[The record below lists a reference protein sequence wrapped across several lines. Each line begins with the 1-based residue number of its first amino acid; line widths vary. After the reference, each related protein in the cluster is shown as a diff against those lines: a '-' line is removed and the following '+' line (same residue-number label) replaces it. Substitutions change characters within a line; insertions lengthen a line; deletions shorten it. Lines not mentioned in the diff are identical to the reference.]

1 MQVNDM
7 VLQMALMSA
16 LQQMQAS
23 AVPGQTTDASSQ
35 KTNFKDLLEQR
46 RHDLTTGS
54 DRQDVET
61 SQPDRNETAEQPQNG
76 KEPAATDAELTA
88 LAAGQM
94 PEG

>member
-35 KTNFKDLLEQR
+35 
-46 RHDLTTGS
+46 
-54 DRQDVET
+54 
-61 SQPDRNETAEQPQNG
+61 
-76 KEPAATDAELTA
+76 
-88 LAAGQM
+88 
-94 PEG
+94 